1 MKVKVK
7 LRAWQLTGIVVL
19 GLVLVI
25 LVFTAFNL
33 WQLKKA
39 SWRLGIDV
47 RQAQSAWQAKDLG
60 KTTQAV
66 AQAKRD
72 LVVMLPRYRQLHF
85 WHYCPWL
92 GRYYDD
98 GQHLLLAGQA
108 SLEAG
113 QQLLAAIEP
122 YQDFLGFG
130 TRQGDGA
137 KTAAD
142 RIQFLVETVA
152 SLEPKLDNIGKQLV
166 VANQN
171 LQAVD
176 AGRYP
181 EKWHG
186 YQLRAKIAKA
196 QELMEEIT
204 RLSQEGQPLIKK
216 AAWLL
221 GEKSNRYYL
230 VIFQNDGE
238 LRPTGGFWTAYGVF
252 RVKKGQIY
260 PLVSSDIYTLDRRF
274 QSPLTP
280 PPLLARYLKVSRW
293 HLRDMNTSPD
303 FAKSVE
309 RFLPYY
315 QKLTGQKHIDGVIA
329 VDTQVLV
336 DLLRV
341 LGQIGVPGWGNF
353 SAQPDPRCFG
363 CPQVVYQLEMLAD
376 RPRSTFIANRKG
388 FLGPVLHS
396 LLSNVIGSPR
406 QRMAALTAV
415 FWRNLEEKHILL
427 YFPDINLEK
436 AVSKLGFGGRLLG
449 GDGDYLQ
456 INDSNLGGAKAN
468 LFIKQK
474 VLSEYYR
481 RQGKLYKKITV
492 TYTNPAPAS
501 NCNLEKGDLC
511 LNGAYR
517 DWFRFYLPTGTKLV
531 RLTGSEIK
539 PTVSQE
545 LNKTVVSGFFG
556 VKNPLY
562 PRSKLVI
569 SAEVELPF
577 NKNSFKLWWQKQ
589 PGKKEV
595 EETIKVNGRVVYQEK
610 LHRDRV
616 FSITF

>member
-1 MKVKVK
+1 MQLKF
-7 LRAWQLTGIVVL
+7 WQWVIIAASGIL
-19 GLVLVI
+19 LAI
-25 LVFTAFNL
+25 LAFTAVNL
-33 WQLKKA
+33 WQLKKTSQRLEGDLHQVQA
-39 SWRLGIDV
+39 SW
-47 RQAQSAWQAKDLG
+47 QG
-60 KTTQAV
+60 KNLEKTAQAV
-66 AQAKRD
+66 AQAKKD
-72 LVVMLPRYRQLHF
+72 LAAMIPLYRRLSF
-85 WHYCPWL
+85 WHYCPGL
-92 GRYYDD
+92 GRHYDD

-108 SLEAG
+108 GLEAG

-130 TRQGDGA
+130 NRQGDGA

-152 SLEPKLDNIGKQLV
+152 SLEPQLDSISKQLA

-171 LQAVD
+171 LQAV
-176 AGRYP
+176 AARRYP

-186 YQLRAKIAKA
+186 YQLRAKISKA
-196 QELMEEIT
+196 QELMAEVT

-274 QSPLTP
+274 QSPLKP

-293 HLRDMNTSPD
+293 YLRDMNTSPD
-303 FAKSVE
+303 FATSVE

-341 LGQIGVPGWGNF
+341 LGRIGVPGWGNF
-353 SAQPDPRCFG
+353 SAQPDQRCFG

-376 RPRSTFIANRKG
+376 KPRSTFIADRKG

-396 LLSNVIGSPR
+396 LLSNVIGAPR
-406 QRMAALTAV
+406 QQVATLAAV
-415 FWRNLEEKHILL
+415 FWRNLEEKHILV
-427 YFPDINLEK
+427 YFLDANLER
-436 AVSKLGFGGRLLG
+436 AVSRLGFGGRLLG

-474 VLSEYYR
+474 VVSEYYR

-517 DWFRFYLPTGTKLV
+517 DWFRFYLPAGTKLV
-531 RLTGSEIK
+531 KLTGSEIK

-545 LNKTVVSGFFG
+545 LGKTVISGFFG

-562 PRSKLVI
+562 PRSKLII

-577 NKNSFKLWWQKQ
+577 NKSSFKLWRQKQ

-610 LHRDRV
+610 LRRDRV
-616 FSITF
+616 FPIAF